1 MATYAIYKCILKP
14 AEECLTQGNS
24 SVHVQ
29 SAQRILGDTLRSLP
43 KMYKRYR
50 DGTENPYTTN
60 ILRHDQN
67 IFVMRISDPKGVK
80 LVDVSQNPYDV
91 TNFPPCYVIFDNR
104 DGICQMA
111 VERRSDA
118 FNGNPDKVRDLLE
131 EHLHIALAKH
141 KLDIE
146 INVKKRVGEFWD
158 LVNERKLNNDRVKS
172 VKFSFPNQY
181 SAAPIERA
189 EVLEADIVRHM
200 TAVAIATKATK
211 GTLQLESSKNKSLE
225 LKQEGDIANM
235 VALCCVNGYDLSVQ
249 FEEYGEFKYG
259 EEKRM
264 MQQLD
269 EYIILQ
275 YLSEENDASIWHGKK
290 TELEKWLDNVLKY
303 AEEYEDGHNI
313 IKRRKMRNKPTVR
326 G

>member
-14 AEECLTQGNS
+14 TEDSIAQGNT
-24 SVHVQ
+24 SVHLL

-50 DGTENPYTTN
+50 DGTENPYTTT
-60 ILRHDQN
+60 ILRHDEN
-67 IFVMRISDPKGVK
+67 IFVMRISDPKGVQ

-111 VERRSDA
+111 VERKHDA

-131 EHLHIALAKH
+131 EHLRMALANH

-146 INVKKRVGEFWD
+146 INIKKRIGDFWEV
-158 LVNERKLNNDRVKS
+158 VNERIQKNDRIKN
-172 VKFSFPNQY
+172 VKFTFPNQY

-189 EVLEADIVRHM
+189 EALDANIVRHM
-200 TAVAIATKATK
+200 TAIAVATKATR
-211 GTLQLESSKNKSLE
+211 GTLQLDSSKNKSLE

-249 FEEYGEFKYG
+249 FDDYGEFKYG

-264 MQQLD
+264 IQHMNPYL
-269 EYIILQ
+269 ITQ
-275 YLSEENDASIWHGKK
+275 YLSAENDDAIWHGHK
-290 TELEKWLDNVLKY
+290 TELERWLDNVLKY
-303 AEEYEDGHNI
+303 AEEYEDGHDI
-313 IKRRKMRNKPTVR
+313 VKKRKMRSASTN
-326 G
+326 